1 MPIMDNPQRY
11 LRFRIIERIEHWLA
25 FASFSTLAL
34 TGLVQKFAEVALSQ
48 SIISIIGGIENV
60 RVIHRLAAIVLMI
73 ETIYHIGAVGYKIFV
88 IRRPMTMLPGIDDV
102 RNAWKAILHNLN
114 PKKAKPQQGRYT
126 FDEKF
131 EYWAFV
137 WGTAIMAITGF
148 MLWNPIASAK
158 LLPGEIIPAA
168 KAAHGGEALLAI
180 LAILVW
186 HLYHVH
192 LRHLNLSM
200 LTGYLNE
207 EEMRDEHPIELANI
221 KAGLK
226 DHLVHPAILQKRR
239 RAFYGVYSI
248 VAVFLLFAVYLFV
261 SFEETA
267 LTTIPP
273 AEDVVVFV
281 PLTPTPFPTAL
292 PTETP
297 SAELPITWKD
307 GFGEL
312 FEAKCG
318 QCHTGS
324 GALGGLDLST
334 YEGVLTGG
342 SSGPAV
348 VKNDADSSVLIII
361 QAEGN
366 HPGQFT
372 GDELALIRA
381 WIEGG
386 APEE

>member
-1 MPIMDNPQRY
+1 V
-11 LRFRIIERIEHWLA
+11 IERIEHWLA
-25 FASFSTLAL
+25 FASFSTLAV

-48 SIISIIGGIENV
+48 SIISLLGGIETV
-60 RVIHRLAAIVLMI
+60 RVIHRIAAFVLMI
-73 ETIYHIGAVGYKIFV
+73 ETIYHIGAVAYRTFV
-88 IRRPMTMLPGIDDV
+88 LRKPMNMLPGLEDV

-114 PKKAKPQQGRYT
+114 PKKPKPQQGRYT

-137 WGTAIMAITGF
+137 WGSAIMAVTGF

-158 LLPGEIIPAA
+158 ILPGEIIPAA
-168 KAAHGGEALLAI
+168 KAAHGGEALLAV

-200 LTGYLNE
+200 FTGYLNE
-207 EEMRDEHPIELANI
+207 KEMREEHPIELANI

-226 DHLVHPAILQKRR
+226 DHLVHPTILQQRR
-239 RAFYGVYSI
+239 RVFFGIYSI
-248 VAVFLLFAVYLFV
+248 VAIGLLAFVYLFV
-261 SFEETA
+261 TFEETA
-267 LTTIPP
+267 ITTIPP

-281 PLTPTPFPTAL
+281 PLTPTPFPTAI

-297 SAELPITWKD
+297 SADLPTSWNQ
-307 GFGEL
+307 GFADL
-312 FEAKCG
+312 FESKCG
-318 QCHTGS
+318 QCHTGA

-334 YEGVLTGG
+334 YEGIISGG
-342 SSGPAV
+342 NSGPGVATA
-348 VKNDADSSVLIII
+348 DPDSSMIMTI
-361 QAEGN
+361 QAVGN

-372 GDELALIRA
+372 GDELAIVRA
-381 WIEGG
+381 WIEQG

>member
-1 MPIMDNPQRY
+1 MSKPQRF

-25 FASFSTLAL
+25 FASFSTLAV

-48 SIISIIGGIENV
+48 SIISLLGGIENI
-60 RVIHRLAAIVLMI
+60 RVIHRIAAIILMI

-88 IRRPMTMLPGIDDV
+88 LRRPMNMLPGIDDV

-114 PKKAKPQQGRYT
+114 PKKSKPQQGRYT

-131 EYWAFV
+131 EYWAFI
-137 WGTAIMAITGF
+137 WGTVIMAITGF

-158 LLPGEIIPAA
+158 LLPGEFIPAA

-200 LTGYLNE
+200 FTGYLSE
-207 EEMRDEHPIELANI
+207 KEMREEHPIELANI

-226 DHLVHPAILQKRR
+226 DHLMHPTILQKRR
-239 RAFYGVYSI
+239 RTFFGAYSI
-248 VAVFLLFAVYLFV
+248 IAVILLLTVYLFI

-267 LTTIPP
+267 ITTIPP
-273 AEDVVVFV
+273 AEDVIVFV

-297 SAELPITWKD
+297 SAELPTTWNQGYAD
-307 GFGEL
+307 L
-312 FEAKCG
+312 FESKCG
-318 QCHTGS
+318 LCHTGE
-324 GALGGLDLST
+324 GALGGLDIST
-334 YEGVLTGG
+334 YEGFLTGG
-342 SSGPAV
+342 NSGV
-348 VKNDADSSVLIII
+348 GIVKGDPDTSVLVTI

-381 WIEGG
+381 WIEEG

>member
-1 MPIMDNPQRY
+1 MDNPQRY
-11 LRFRIIERIEHWLA
+11 LRFRVIDRIEHWLA
-25 FASFSTLAL
+25 FVSFSTLAI

-48 SIISIIGGIENV
+48 SIIGFLGGIETV
-60 RVIHRLAAIVLMI
+60 RIFHRVAAFVLML
-73 ETIYHIGAVGYKIFV
+73 ETIYHIGAVAYRIFV
-88 IRRPMTMLPGIDDV
+88 LRRPMSMLPGIEDV

-114 PKKAKPQQGRYT
+114 PKKPKPQQGRYT

-131 EYWAFV
+131 EYWAFI
-137 WGTAIMAITGF
+137 WGTVIMAVTGF
-148 MLWNPIASAK
+148 MLWNPIATSK
-158 LLPGEIIPAA
+158 LLPGDFIPAA
-168 KAAHGGEALLAI
+168 KAAHGGEALLAV

-200 LTGYLNE
+200 FTGYLSE
-207 EEMRDEHPIELANI
+207 KEMREEHPIELANI
-221 KAGLK
+221 KAGIK
-226 DHLVHPAILQKRR
+226 DHLVHPSILQQRR
-239 RAFYGVYSI
+239 TAFLAIYAIIAIGLLFI
-248 VAVFLLFAVYLFV
+248 VFLFV
-261 SFEETA
+261 TFEETA
-267 LTTIPP
+267 ITTIPP

-297 SAELPITWKD
+297 SADIPTSWD
-307 GFGEL
+307 QGFADL
-312 FEAKCG
+312 FESSCG

-334 YEGVLTGG
+334 YEGIISGG
-342 SSGPAV
+342 SSGSTV
-348 VKNDADSSVLIII
+348 VSGDPDSSVLITI

-372 GDELALIRA
+372 GDELALVRA
-381 WIEGG
+381 WIEEG

>member
-1 MPIMDNPQRY
+1 MDKPQRF
-11 LRFRIIERIEHWLA
+11 LRFRVIDRIEHWLA
-25 FASFSTLAL
+25 FASFTTLAI
-34 TGLVQKFAEVALSQ
+34 TGLVQKFAEVAFSQ
-48 SIISIIGGIENV
+48 SIISLLGGIETV
-60 RVIHRLAAIVLMI
+60 RVIHRIAAFVLMI
-73 ETIYHIGAVGYKIFV
+73 ETIYHIGAVAYRIFV
-88 IRRPMTMLPGIDDV
+88 LRRPMSMLPDLKDV
-102 RNAWKAILHNLN
+102 RNAWKAIRHNLN
-114 PKKAKPQQGRYT
+114 PSNPKPQQGRYT

-137 WGTAIMAITGF
+137 WGTLIMAITGF

-158 LLPGEIIPAA
+158 ILPGEIIPAA
-168 KAAHGGEALLAI
+168 KAAHGGEALLAV

-200 LTGYLNE
+200 FTGYLSE
-207 EEMRDEHPIELANI
+207 EEMREEHPIELANI

-226 DHLVHPAILQKRR
+226 EHLVHPTILNKRR
-239 RAFYGVYSI
+239 ITFFGIYTF
-248 VAVFLLFAVYLFV
+248 VAIGLLIAVYLFV
-261 SFEETA
+261 TFEETA
-267 LTTIPP
+267 ITTIPP

-281 PLTPTPFPTAL
+281 PLTPTPFPTAI

-297 SAELPITWKD
+297 SAELPSSWD
-307 GFGEL
+307 EGFAEL
-312 FEAKCG
+312 FGARCS

-324 GALGGLDLST
+324 AGLGGLDLTT
-334 YEGVLTGG
+334 YDGLVTGG
-342 SSGPAV
+342 NSGPSV
-348 VKNDADSSVLIII
+348 NTDDPDSSILITI

-372 GDELALIRA
+372 GDELALLRA
-381 WIEGG
+381 WIEEG

>member
-1 MPIMDNPQRY
+1 MDKPLRY
-11 LRFRIIERIEHWLA
+11 LRFHLIDRIEHWLA
-25 FASFSTLAL
+25 FTSFSTLAV

-48 SIISIIGGIENV
+48 SIISLLGGIESV
-60 RVIHRLAAIVLMI
+60 RVIHRIAAFILMI

-88 IRRPMTMLPGIDDV
+88 LRRPMSMLPGIEDV
-102 RNAWKAILHNLN
+102 RNAWKAVLHNLN
-114 PKKAKPQQGRYT
+114 PKKSKPQQDRYT

-137 WGTAIMAITGF
+137 WGTVIMAITGF
-148 MLWNPIASAK
+148 MLWNPIATSK
-158 LLPGEIIPAA
+158 LLPGDFIPAA
-168 KAAHGGEALLAI
+168 KAAHGGEALLAV

-200 LTGYLNE
+200 FTGYLSE
-207 EEMRDEHPIELANI
+207 KEMREEHPIELANI
-221 KAGLK
+221 KAGIK
-226 DHLVHPAILQKRR
+226 DHLVHPSILQQRR
-239 RAFYGVYSI
+239 NLFYGIYAI
-248 VAVFLLFAVYLFV
+248 VALGLLFIVFV
-261 SFEETA
+261 FITFEETA
-267 LTTIPP
+267 ITTIPP

-297 SAELPITWKD
+297 SADLPTSWD
-307 GFGEL
+307 QGFADL
-312 FEAKCG
+312 FIGKCG

-324 GALGGLDLST
+324 NALGGFDTSS
-334 YEGVLTGG
+334 YETLRIGG
-342 SSGPAV
+342 NSGPAIV
-348 VKNDADSSVLIII
+348 DGDPDLSMLIII

-372 GDELALIRA
+372 GDEIAQIRS
-381 WIEGG
+381 WIEND
-386 APEE
+386 APKE

>member
-1 MPIMDNPQRY
+1 MDKPMRH
-11 LRFRIIERIEHWLA
+11 LRFRVIERIEHWLA
-25 FASFSTLAL
+25 FASFTTLAI
-34 TGLVQKFAEVALSQ
+34 TGLVQKFAEIALSQ
-48 SIISIIGGIENV
+48 SIISTLGGIETV
-60 RVIHRLAAIVLMI
+60 RIIHRIAVIVLMI
-73 ETIYHIGAVGYKIFV
+73 ETIYHIGAVGYKV
-88 IRRPMTMLPGIDDV
+88 LVLRRPMSMLPGIDDV

-114 PKKAKPQQGRYT
+114 PKKPKPQQGRYT

-137 WGTAIMAITGF
+137 WGTLIMGITGF
-148 MLWNPIASAK
+148 LLWNPIASAK
-158 LLPGEIIPAA
+158 FLPGEIIPAA

-200 LTGYLNE
+200 FTGFLSE
-207 EEMRDEHPIELANI
+207 REMREEHPIELANI

-226 DHLVHPAILQKRR
+226 DHLVHPTILQKRR
-239 RAFYGVYSI
+239 RVFFGVYSI
-248 VAVFLLFAVYLFV
+248 IAIVLLFGVYQFV
-261 SFEETA
+261 LFEETA
-267 LTTIPP
+267 ITTISP

-281 PLTPTPFPTAL
+281 PLPPTPFPTAL

-297 SAELPITWKD
+297 SAELPTTWMQ
-307 GFGEL
+307 GFADL
-312 FEAKCG
+312 FESKCG
-318 QCHTGS
+318 QCHSGA

-342 SSGPAV
+342 NSGPSV
-348 VKNDADSSVLIII
+348 VPGDPDASVLVIR

-366 HPGQFT
+366 HPGQLT
-372 GDELALIRA
+372 GDELALVRA
-381 WIEGG
+381 WIEQG